1 MANDNNSKDA
11 TPSDGQGMDA
21 RIRLTE
27 TGTQQPGIQLTLCS
41 PEEDYEVVDGT
52 SFQVLTEEEVS
63 TLANLIMEEKSF
75 EEVTIAREGTE
86 NEDSTFGT
94 LPQEDVVLEANNTVR
109 TDEEILKDL
118 NEDDT
123 QKLLALL
130 STKHCYIEYEDE
142 EEDDEYSEDSVVTAC
157 LHIPLYS
164 PVRVRVQSAN
174 RGAGLSPLSSTAALS
189 PLSSR
194 ANLLASPLSSRN
206 SMASPLCSRNTL
218 VSPLSPLALLSQRL
232 ARRRGGE
239 KLPSL
244 PSLLPSLA
252 SLDNLLLREYGTQT
266 STTTLLL
273 SPPPCRQQS
282 SPRTSQYVTAPS
294 SPVLSGRPP
303 VPSIIPEEKIVES
316 LQDIMQDTKEHLLA
330 KVKEQ
335 EQMKQ
340 RQRKAKK
347 FMLRE
352 QIAENEQ
359 ERMMKRLQE
368 EQELEEAA
376 QLQVQEMW
384 RQVQERD
391 EWSPC
396 VQCKQRSNTPRE
408 QGNGREKRREEGKSK
423 SKTPVRDIL
432 FGCLFGK
439 MKE

>member
-1 MANDNNSKDA
+1 MTDDNNLKEA
-11 TPSDGQGMDA
+11 IASDCHGMDA

-27 TGTQQPGIQLTLCS
+27 TGIQLCGIRVTLCT
-41 PEEDYEVVDGT
+41 PEEDYEVVDAA
-52 SFQVLTEEEVS
+52 SVQVLTEEEVS
-63 TLANLIMEEKSF
+63 TLANLMMEEEKSYEEF
-75 EEVTIAREGTE
+75 EVAKERTE
-86 NEDSTFGT
+86 KEDSTFGT
-94 LPQEDVVLEANNTVR
+94 LPQEDLVHEVNSYVKTNEEVLE
-109 TDEEILKDL
+109 DI

-123 QKLLALL
+123 QKLLTLL

-164 PVRVRVQSAN
+164 PVRVRVQSAS
-174 RGAGLSPLSSTAALS
+174 RGAVISPLSSTGALS

-206 SMASPLCSRNTL
+206 SLASPLSSRHTL

-252 SLDNLLLREYGTQT
+252 SLDNLWLREYGTQT

-294 SPVLSGRPP
+294 SPVLSGRPD
-303 VPSIIPEEKIVES
+303 VPYIIPEEKIVES

-330 KVKEQ
+330 KVQEQ
-335 EQMKQ
+335 EQKKQ
-340 RQRKAKK
+340 RERKAKK
-347 FMLRE
+347 FMLKEERE
-352 QIAENEQ
+352 EKEQ
-359 ERMMKRLQE
+359 EGMMKRLQE

-396 VQCKQRSNTPRE
+396 VQCKQRANTP
-408 QGNGREKRREEGKSK
+408 GKGKEKRREEGKSK

-439 MKE
+439 MKQ